1 MLSIIS
7 QLERNMKKFL
17 SSISALLIVILLNS
31 GLTGCSTTQIAY
43 NYADWLLIHRIDY
56 YFGVTKTQ
64 NRFIKQR
71 LTEHFAWHRKNELPL
86 YAHFLVMLKAKAQDG
101 LTQEELDWAFDSVD
115 ARLLELFSRLL
126 PDTAFFL
133 SSLHPDQIDYFEQK
147 VKKPHQEKREKSA
160 EEIKKRL
167 EERAEK
173 IIEKM
178 EDWFGNL
185 SKAQEAQITKLSF
198 SLPDIKEDWAAYRQM
213 KRQELI
219 RFLRE
224 KPSSSEIQALLKAW
238 VITPS
243 YPVESQAK
251 FENMADATKA
261 LILQIDPL
269 ITPKQRQKA
278 MKRLEGYIKDFRALS
293 KR

>member
-1 MLSIIS
+1 
-7 QLERNMKKFL
+7 MKKFL
-17 SSISALLIVILLNS
+17 SSISALLIVILLSS
-31 GLTGCSTTQIAY
+31 GLSGCSTTQIAY

-71 LTEHFAWHRKNELPL
+71 LTEHFAWHRQDELPL

-115 ARLLELFSRLL
+115 ARLSELFSRLL
-126 PDTAFFL
+126 PDTASFL
-133 SSLHPDQIDYFEQK
+133 SSLHPAQIDYFEQK
-147 VKKPHQEKREKSA
+147 VIKHPQENKGEKSA

-173 IIEKM
+173 IIENM

-185 SKAQEAQITKLSF
+185 RPAQEAQITKLTF

-213 KRQELI
+213 RRKELI
-219 RFLRE
+219 LFLRQ
-224 KPSSSEIQALLKAW
+224 KPSSSEIEALLKAW
-238 VITPS
+238 LITRS
-243 YPVESQAK
+243 YPPEYQAK
-251 FENMADATKA
+251 FENMGHATKA

-278 MKRLEGYIKDFRALS
+278 MKRLEGYIKDFRVLS

>member
-1 MLSIIS
+1 
-7 QLERNMKKFL
+7 MKKFL
-17 SSISALLIVILLNS
+17 SSFSALLIVILLSS
-31 GLTGCSTTQIAY
+31 GLSGCSTTQIAY

-56 YFGVTKTQ
+56 YFGVTKMQ

-115 ARLLELFSRLL
+115 ARLITLFSHLL
-126 PDTAFFL
+126 PDTASFL
-133 SSLHPDQIDYFEQK
+133 SSLHPDQIDYFERK
-147 VKKPHQEKREKSA
+147 VIKPHQENKGEKSA
-160 EEIKKRL
+160 EKIKKRL
-167 EERAEK
+167 EERADK
-173 IIEKM
+173 IIDKM
-178 EDWFGNL
+178 EDWFGNFN
-185 SKAQEAQITKLSF
+185 KTQKKQITRLTF

-213 KRQELI
+213 KREELI

-224 KPSSSEIQALLKAW
+224 KPSSSEIEVLLKAW
-238 VITPS
+238 VIAPS

-278 MKRLEGYIKDFRALS
+278 IKRLEGYIKDFRVLS
-293 KR
+293 NR

>member
-1 MLSIIS
+1 
-7 QLERNMKKFL
+7 MKKFL
-17 SSISALLIVILLNS
+17 SSISALLIIILLSS
-31 GLTGCSTTQIAY
+31 GLSGCSTTQIAY

-56 YFGVTKTQ
+56 YFGVTKMQ

-71 LTEHFAWHRKNELPL
+71 LTKHFAWHRQNELPL

-133 SSLHPDQIDYFEQK
+133 SSLHPDQIDYFERK
-147 VKKPHQEKREKSA
+147 VIKPYQEKREKSA

-167 EERAEK
+167 EERADK
-173 IIEKM
+173 IIDKM

-185 SKAQEAQITKLSF
+185 SKAQEKQITRLTF

-213 KRQELI
+213 KREELI

-238 VITPS
+238 VIAPS

-278 MKRLEGYIKDFRALS
+278 LKRLEDYIEDFRTLS
-293 KR
+293 NR